1 MTVEVAQLQSNVF
14 HTYVAEKKVHAR
26 DGKGIYLTIEK
37 NGEVYEG
44 VIDAVT
50 GAAVGALGWADP
62 DVPDIVS
69 EALKKHTYSFPGFI
83 CNEQAEKLAQFYIKN
98 SPEGVFSSALW
109 TCSGSE
115 SNENALKIIRQY
127 QKERGKPNKIKVIS
141 RENSYHGFTL
151 GASSISDNSISNGF
165 KDIMIDQKNLCLKM
179 PRCFPYRDMKDGET
193 EEQYTQRLLDTLEK
207 MIIDNDPETMS
218 AVIVETLPGSS
229 IGTAVPPKG
238 YLKGIRD
245 ICNKYDVVFM
255 LDEVMCGTGR
265 CNPNGKLNCWENF
278 LAPEDAPDIQT
289 VGKTLGSGYVTIA
302 GVLVGPKIVNAYLA
316 GSGLVIGAQTYHS
329 HGFNCATAL
338 GIQEKIQKKGL
349 TANIFK
355 NGNLMGQKL
364 KNALL
369 NNSNSIVGDVRGI
382 GGFWTVQFV
391 KNKET
396 KESFPYD
403 LQVATRFSNIAVKNG
418 LNIMGLTNTDDSG
431 SWDIA
436 LYAPSFIITEEDVEK
451 IVERTVKSVADL
463 QKELKISGSL

>member
-1 MTVEVAQLQSNVF
+1 MTVETAQLESNLF
-14 HTYVAEKKVHAR
+14 HSLIAEKKIYASN
-26 DGKGIYLTIEK
+26 GKGVYMTIEK
-37 NGEVYEG
+37 NGKVYDG
-44 VIDAVT
+44 VVDAVT

-62 DVPDIVS
+62 DVPGIVN

-83 CNEQAEKLAQFYIKN
+83 CNQQAEKLAQFYIKN
-98 SPEGVFSSALW
+98 CPEGVFASALW

-127 QKERGKPNKIKVIS
+127 QKERGRPQKIKVIS

-151 GASSISDNSISNGF
+151 GASSISDNAISEGF
-165 KDIMIDQKNLCLKM
+165 KDIMIDQKELCLKM
-179 PRCFPYRDMKDGET
+179 PRCFPYRDMRAGET
-193 EEQYTQRLLDTLEK
+193 EEQYTQRLLEVLEQ
-207 MIIDNDPETMS
+207 MIIDNDPETVS

-238 YLKGIRD
+238 YLKGLRD
-245 ICNKYDVVFM
+245 ICNKYDVLFM

-302 GVLVGPKIVNAYLA
+302 GVLVGPKIVNAYIG

-329 HGFNCATAL
+329 HALNCAVSL
-338 GIQEKIQKKGL
+338 GIQEKIIREGL

-364 KNALL
+364 KDALL
-369 NNSNSIVGDVRGI
+369 NDSNSIVGDVRGL
-382 GGFWTVQFV
+382 GGFWTVQLV

-403 LQVATRFSNIAVKNG
+403 LQVASLFNDIALQNG
-418 LNIMGLTNTDDSG
+418 LNIMGLTNTDLAG

-436 LYAPSFIITEEDVEK
+436 LYAPSFIITEDDVDT
-451 IVERTVKSVADL
+451 IVDRTVKSVAQLQSDL
-463 QKELKISGSL
+463 KKAGSL